1 MFKRIVFKPT
11 VLLALV
17 AALSLGLSGVAS
29 AAVIN
34 GTPLDDQRIR
44 GTSSDDQ
51 MHGLAG
57 NDNLYGWDP
66 DGPYSVVDGNDTIWG
81 DEGKD
86 MLFGGF
92 GKDSLLGGV
101 GDDYLIGHSGDDWM
115 RGDEGDD
122 RLFGEGGNDSLGGG
136 PGNDRLDGAW
146 GDDRVGVTGASG
158 QDLLFGGRFVNNDGN
173 DTIIATGDPARDD
186 ERDGVYCGDGY
197 DTAYLTPAP
206 WYMWYVSDY
215 FVDSSG
221 TPTSAA
227 GAGCENVI
235 WQ

>member
-1 MFKRIVFKPT
+1 MFNRIVVNRI
-11 VLLALV
+11 VLLALL
-17 AALSLGLSGVAS
+17 AMLSLGRSGVAS

-34 GTPLDDQRIR
+34 GTPSDDQRLR

-57 NDNLYGWDP
+57 NDNLFGWDP
-66 DGPYSVVDGNDTIWG
+66 DAPYSTHDGNDTIWG
-81 DEGKD
+81 DEGND
-86 MLFGGF
+86 SLFGGY
-92 GKDSLLGGV
+92 GNDSLLGGV

-122 RLFGEGGNDSLGGG
+122 RLFGDGGNDSLGGG

-158 QDLLFGGRFVNNDGN
+158 RDLLFGGRLIKDDGN
-173 DTIIATGDPARDD
+173 DTIIATRDTPSYN
-186 ERDGVYCGDGY
+186 ERDGVYCGSGY
-197 DTAYLTPAP
+197 DTAYLTFSP
-206 WYMWYVSDY
+206 VSSLADY
-215 FVDSSG
+215 FVDVYEK
-221 TPTSAA
+221 PTTAA